1 MAKPAFTLLVLAVA
15 ASAMQAAVI
24 RGLVVENRTGYSVSS
39 ATVTLQSI
47 PSAGQA
53 PRIARTGDSGEF
65 AFGNVSP
72 GAYLIKASRRGFMPM
87 EYGQKRW
94 NSAGAALVIENDS
107 PVTVRLPLTRYSSI
121 TGTVRDPNEVGIPD
135 QDVAAYTS
143 TEPPRF
149 VTRARSDDRGVFR
162 ISGLEPGT
170 WLVRTTGGIDDDRS
184 YLPTFSRQTLRVE
197 DARPVVVYL
206 DEDATDGDVRPIAGK
221 LFDLSGSVA
230 LPNQPAY
237 AVVVTLASDMGRT
250 VSNGLAFHFPALAPG
265 RYEIYAEAKAGS
277 KVLGGY
283 TEILIERNMT
293 DFALPMNE
301 VRESHFVIEGA
312 GAAISASGLLR
323 RKDLAGV
330 GPAEPLIIMNGVGR
344 AQISPGRWEFL
355 ATPPDGYYVS
365 RFSGSRNNTARPDG
379 WNDIAA
385 GGGVPGT
392 SGRFTITLSNSPGG
406 IHGIVRSSGAPAASA
421 PVFLEAWDPV
431 TRARVVDLRET
442 RADMRG
448 NYRFESLAPG
458 DYRIMS
464 TYDYIAPDSGAF
476 DAARAQQVRIDSSTR
491 LQMDLE
497 LDGIP

>member
-1 MAKPAFTLLVLAVA
+1 MAKPAITLLPFALAA
-15 ASAMQAAVI
+15 PAMHAAVI
-24 RGLVVENRTGYSVSS
+24 RGLVVENRTGYSLSR
-39 ATVTLQSI
+39 ATVTLQPI

-53 PRIARTGDSGEF
+53 PRAVRTGDSGEF
-65 AFGNVSP
+65 AFGNVGA

-94 NSAGAALVIENDS
+94 NSAGVALVIESDD
-107 PVTVRLPLTRYSSI
+107 PVTVRLPLTRFSSI
-121 TGTVRDPNEVGIPD
+121 TGTVRDSNEVGIPD

-197 DARPVVVYL
+197 DARPIVVYP

-230 LPNQPAY
+230 LPNQPAFT
-237 AVVVTLASDMGRT
+237 VVVTLASDMGRT
-250 VSNGLAFHFPALAPG
+250 VGNGPAFHFSALAPG
-265 RYEIYAEAKAGS
+265 HYEIYAEAKAGS
-277 KVLGGY
+277 RVFGGY
-283 TEILIERNMT
+283 TEVLVERDMAN
-293 DFALPMNE
+293 FALPMNE
-301 VRESHFVIEGA
+301 VRESQFVLEGA
-312 GAAISASGLLR
+312 GAAVSTTAFLR

-330 GPAEPLIIMNGVGR
+330 GPAEPVILNGVGR

-355 ATPPDGYYVS
+355 ATPPSGYYVS

-379 WNDIAA
+379 WNDIA
-385 GGGVPGT
+385 GVP
-392 SGRFTITLSNSPGG
+392 GRFTITLSNSPGG
-406 IHGIVRSSGAPAASA
+406 IHGIVKRAGEPAASA
-421 PVFLEAWDPV
+421 PVFLETWDPV
-431 TRARVVDLRET
+431 TRKRVVDLRET

-448 NYRFESLAPG
+448 NYRFESLPPG
-458 DYRIMS
+458 DYRVLS
-464 TYDYIAPDSGAF
+464 TYDYAAPDSGAF
-476 DAARAQQVRIDSSTR
+476 DAARSQQVHVESSNN
-491 LQMDLE
+491 LQVELE
-497 LDGIP
+497 LEGE